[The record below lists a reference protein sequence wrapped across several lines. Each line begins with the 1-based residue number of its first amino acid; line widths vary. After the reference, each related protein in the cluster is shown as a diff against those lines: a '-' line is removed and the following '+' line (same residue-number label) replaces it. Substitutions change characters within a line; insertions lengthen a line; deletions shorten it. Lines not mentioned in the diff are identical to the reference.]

1 MMLHAKHLLMLFL
14 LCFVAVVLSVGGDGE
29 DHNDMDKA
37 AIIAADQVTGH
48 VVSLSTSF
56 LIPSATESSFP
67 GDFHDNVA
75 EDGNDVE
82 DFTFLHNAEVPAWIT
97 CDSKGAPLAKAGVQI
112 EWIDPFCKAVGD
124 QQIHN
129 FTVTDSHKDSGVTI
143 RLRLGTK
150 TPNWVYAPGRD
161 MCNDIFMRI
170 LHKCTKM
177 MVIYGGHFYTEH
189 IFYDILVEAVG

>member
-14 LCFVAVVLSVGGDGE
+14 LCFVAVVLSVDGDGE
-29 DHNDMDKA
+29 DHNDMVRTTASSPVQRKLILGQDKA
-37 AIIAADQVTGH
+37 AIIAADQVIGH

-67 GDFHDNVA
+67 GDFPDNVA

-82 DFTFLHNAEVPAWIT
+82 DFTFTHNAEVPAWIT

-143 RLRLGTK
+143 VCALIPIVLLR
-150 TPNWVYAPGRD
+150 P
-161 MCNDIFMRI
+161 
-170 LHKCTKM
+170 H
-177 MVIYGGHFYTEH
+177 
-189 IFYDILVEAVG
+189 